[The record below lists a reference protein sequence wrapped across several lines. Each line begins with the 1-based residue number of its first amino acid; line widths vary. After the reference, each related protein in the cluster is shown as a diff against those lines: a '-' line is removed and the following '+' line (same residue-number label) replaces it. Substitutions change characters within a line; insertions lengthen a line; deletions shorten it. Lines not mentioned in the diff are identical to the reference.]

1 MEGDV
6 IMQLYLNGKKCS
18 WNQIESDYGEN
29 YTKELKEL
37 CKSIPIW
44 STVTSEDGLIEIV
57 I

>member
-1 MEGDV
+1 
-6 IMQLYLNGKKCS
+6 MQLYLNGKKCS

-44 STVTSEDGLIEIV
+44 STLTSEDGLIEIV